1 MRTVSPRIVIFKNI
15 SHFFLLFLV
24 VICLLY
30 GNKGM
35 AAEADLFLLTAQIYV
50 LNGSFR
56 QIHRIHNIKK
66 VLKPTKI
73 LLLRS
78 GVGWTTVGWI
88 IKRRGCSIFLNAPF
102 FLAFIRFFSSFNE
115 LFHF

>member
-35 AAEADLFLLTAQIYV
+35 TAEADLFLLTAQIYV
-50 LNGSFR
+50 LYGSSNGF
-56 QIHRIHNIKK
+56 
-66 VLKPTKI
+66 
-73 LLLRS
+73 
-78 GVGWTTVGWI
+78 
-88 IKRRGCSIFLNAPF
+88 
-102 FLAFIRFFSSFNE
+102 
-115 LFHF
+115 

>member
-50 LNGSFR
+50 LYGSFR
-56 QIHRIHNIKK
+56 QI
-66 VLKPTKI
+66 
-73 LLLRS
+73 LRS
-78 GVGWTTVGWI
+78 TILSLKAHKKFFFYAQELAGLQLVG
-88 IKRRGCSIFLNAPF
+88 S
-102 FLAFIRFFSSFNE
+102 
-115 LFHF
+115 